1 MALYQN
7 TLPSRLIL
15 SNNHVANPAGTKDH
29 AGHLIDTVEIADD
42 ELTLPGIVIMLKDG
56 SLVPCVA
63 KSAAEVKAAAAAAAA
78 APVVEPKPA
87 TPAPEAKADAKAE
100 TKVEAKTADKK

>member
-1 MALYQN
+1 MALYKN

-15 SNNHVANPAGTKDH
+15 SNVHVVNPAGTKDH
-29 AGHLIDTVEIADD
+29 AGHLVDTVEIADED
-42 ELTLPGIVIMLKDG
+42 LTLPGIVIMLKDG

-78 APVVEPKPA
+78 AA
-87 TPAPEAKADAKAE
+87 APAPEAKA
-100 TKVEAKTADKK
+100 EAKTADKK